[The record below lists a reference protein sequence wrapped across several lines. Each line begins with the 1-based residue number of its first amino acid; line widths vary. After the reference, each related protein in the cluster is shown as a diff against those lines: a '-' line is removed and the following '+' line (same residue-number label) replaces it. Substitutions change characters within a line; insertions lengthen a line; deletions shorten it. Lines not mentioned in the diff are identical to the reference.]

1 MGSSQVLVKLGGVQ
15 SADFLPW
22 QLLNVPCSILEFQ
35 TLVSR
40 SVAASATASDLRL
53 PTEYSPVWIST
64 GLANVRLS
72 SLDVKVE
79 KKSRI
84 SWS

>member
-35 TLVSR
+35 TLV
-40 SVAASATASDLRL
+40 AASATASDLRL
-53 PTEYSPVWIST
+53 PTEYSPVWISN